1 MIKRM
6 LPLLVLVLSSC
17 INERASKVDLQVF
30 TNSENAYAQLFALS
44 DSGSYKRL
52 DIRSPWQGGSEV
64 IYTYYL
70 VKDNTDLPRVIPE
83 DKIITIPVSSSVCM
97 STSHVAMINA
107 LGEANGIVG
116 VSGAAYISNAT
127 VREGIERGE
136 VKDIGYDSNLNN
148 ELISRLEPDLVFV
161 YGIGAESAGYIAKLR
176 EAGVNTLYICDYMEL
191 HPLARTE
198 WIKLFGA
205 LYDKEEQAKRIF
217 DSISN
222 NYESTY
228 RLIQEKLIV
237 RPRVMLGLPYKDKW
251 FVSPGN
257 SYISKLIAD
266 AGGEYIW
273 HDKEANE
280 SMPLSIESVYLKGM
294 ESDFWLNTGI
304 AESVKELLGV
314 DGRFADLPPVDHGKL
329 YNNTGR
335 LNSAG
340 GNDYWESGVLY
351 PDQILKDLAYILQP
365 ELIGNH
371 TLRYYRKLK

>member
-1 MIKRM
+1 M
-6 LPLLVLVLSSC
+6 
-17 INERASKVDLQVF
+17 DLQVF

-44 DSGSYKRL
+44 DSGSYIRL

-70 VKDNTDLPRVIPE
+70 VKDNTELPDVIPE

-205 LYDKEEQAKRIF
+205 LYDKEEQANRIF

-294 ESDFWLNTGI
+294 ESEFWLNTGI

-314 DGRFADLPPVDHGKL
+314 DGRFADLPPVDNGKL

-335 LNSAG
+335 LNSSG